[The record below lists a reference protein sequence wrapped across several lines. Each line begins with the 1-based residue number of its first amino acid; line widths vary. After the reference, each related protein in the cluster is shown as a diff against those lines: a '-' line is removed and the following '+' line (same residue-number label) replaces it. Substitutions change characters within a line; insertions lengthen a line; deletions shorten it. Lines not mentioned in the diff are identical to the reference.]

1 MEKKII
7 TAREIFLDAKAAFS
21 SDRKFIGTTALLGIF
36 LPMVLLSFALDISGI
51 SAAQGVRDSFFES
64 SSQGKQFA
72 EYLAQILPYFSTVM
86 FSSII
91 IFLVITACYCII
103 GARVSARA
111 RGLVFEGTFLQAI
124 LKAVP
129 TSLALVVMLALSS
142 LIAQIALFPAIFI
155 ICLGT
160 MFPVLEFTEG
170 RGAFKAVWHAIT
182 IRYTRG
188 RAVSKWNVFFNLISI
203 GAFCYTLFV
212 LFAFLG
218 DALLN
223 ADTYI
228 ALPRSI
234 WYWNLPGTEIGLIY
248 ALVSMLENLMLSVVL
263 VALCL
268 LTNSL
273 YFKTREQKIIAVV

>member
-51 SAAQGVRDSFFES
+51 SAAQGVRDSFFAES
-64 SSQGKQFA
+64 PQGKQFA
-72 EYLAQILPYFSTVM
+72 DYLAQILPYFSTVM

-103 GARVSARA
+103 GARISARA
-111 RGLVFEGTFLQAI
+111 RGLVFAGTFGQALI
-124 LKAVP
+124 KAIP
-129 TSLALVVMLALSS
+129 TSSALVVMLAMTS
-142 LIAQIALFPAIFI
+142 LIAQIALLPAIFI
-155 ICLGT
+155 LCLAT
-160 MFPVLEFTEG
+160 MFPILEFTEG
-170 RGAFKAVWHAIT
+170 RGAFKALWHAIT

-188 RAVSKWNVFFNLISI
+188 RSVSRWNVFFNLISI

-228 ALPRSI
+228 ALPRAL
-234 WYWNLPGTEIGLIY
+234 WYWNLPGTELGLIY
-248 ALVSMLENLMLSVVL
+248 VFVSLLENFMLSIVL

>member
-7 TAREIFLDAKAAFS
+7 TAREIFQDAKVAFS

-36 LPMVLLSFALDISGI
+36 LPLVILSFALDISGI
-51 SAAQGVRDSFFES
+51 SAAQGVRDSFFEE

-72 EYLAQILPYFSTVM
+72 EYLAQVLPYFSTVM
-86 FSSII
+86 FSSLIV
-91 IFLVITACYCII
+91 FLVITACYCLI
-103 GARVSARA
+103 GARASARS
-111 RGLVFEGTFLQAI
+111 RGLVFEGTFAQAL

-129 TSLALVVMLALSS
+129 TSFALIAMLAMTS

-155 ICLGT
+155 LCLGT

-170 RGAFKAVWHAIT
+170 RGAFKALWHAVT

-188 RAVSKWNVFFNLISI
+188 RTVSKWNVFFNLISI

-218 DALLN
+218 DAVLN
-223 ADTYI
+223 ADTFI

-234 WYWNLPGTEIGLIY
+234 WNWSLPGTEISLVY
-248 ALVSMLENLMLSVVL
+248 AFVALLENFMLSVVL